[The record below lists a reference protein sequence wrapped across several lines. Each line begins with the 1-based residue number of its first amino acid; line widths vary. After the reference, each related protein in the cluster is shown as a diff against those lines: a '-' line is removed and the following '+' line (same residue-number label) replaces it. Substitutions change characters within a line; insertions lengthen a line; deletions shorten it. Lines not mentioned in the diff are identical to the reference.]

1 MGTEIVTRMLWQEM
15 RYSLT
20 RRAILDFIASTE
32 ACFVSWEIITLFT
45 VYGMQA
51 FIPLLFL
58 NLIQKSYRAGFYR
71 GISCPYAHFI
81 TFLSTRHDKEYR
93 LTLKE
98 MCIRIIC
105 QVFGGLWAYK
115 LNQSAWNF
123 YLTPMHWYQS
133 YNTSYG
139 NCLTF
144 LNVSTSYGFL
154 IEFGGT
160 FVISKV
166 SAFIYDYER
175 FPTFPLNHHGRILAN
190 CCNVTLLVWMAFHYT
205 GGFYHPVIA
214 SVRTYGCK
222 GFFRDDL
229 QSWDHFVVYWMGST
243 CGAVA
248 AYSLNGLKLF
258 PFCRKNK

>member
-1 MGTEIVTRMLWQEM
+1 M
-15 RYSLT
+15 
-20 RRAILDFIASTE
+20 
-32 ACFVSWEIITLFT
+32 
-45 VYGMQA
+45 
-51 FIPLLFL
+51 
-58 NLIQKSYRAGFYR
+58 
-71 GISCPYAHFI
+71 
-81 TFLSTRHDKEYR
+81 
-93 LTLKE
+93 
-98 MCIRIIC
+98 
-105 QVFGGLWAYK
+105 
-115 LNQSAWNF
+115 
-123 YLTPMHWYQS
+123 
-133 YNTSYG
+133 
-139 NCLTF
+139 
-144 LNVSTSYGFL
+144 STSAIWFCISSSL
-154 IEFGGT
+154 EFGGT

-205 GGFYHPVIA
+205 GGFYHPVIGTFFTPFLWNFWLFSWWSFPA

-258 PFCRKNK
+258 PFCRKNKWSHSHWFLC